1 MPWRRQLAAIPA
13 TEIDETLIETFES
26 EGDYVGLG
34 VDLVIEAGSYVCVAA
49 NLFRNEEM
57 TWTRHEAILGGQ
69 LVRLFKLL
77 DALLDQT
84 CKHRRETSIVLSRLI
99 FECIVNLRYMIAH
112 ASDDLFHS
120 YRTYSL
126 QHELKLIE
134 KIEANIADR
143 QGVSLPIEDRMIRS
157 ILASFAASALTREE
171 VAANRQRN
179 WSGLNLYERARA
191 VGLDQAYLAAF
202 GGGSHS
208 IHGNWQ
214 DLLEY
219 HLEKID
225 DNSYRPCIDWHMPR
239 PQILEAFATL
249 VADALADYVDFF
261 TERNAP
267 EFIQRL
273 RDLQERTHRLSG
285 LHEAFFVQR
294 MADA

>member
-1 MPWRRQLAAIPA
+1 MPWRRLLAATPL
-13 TEIDETLIETFES
+13 TKVDEALIKEFES
-26 EGDYVGLG
+26 EGDYIGLG
-34 VDLVIEAGSYVCVAA
+34 IDLVIEVGSYVCVAA

-57 TWTRHEAILGGQ
+57 NWTRDEAILGGH

-77 DALLDQT
+77 DSLLDQT
-84 CKHRRETSIVLSRLI
+84 CKHRRETSIVLSRLV
-99 FECIVNLRYMIAH
+99 FECIVNLRYLIAH
-112 ASDDLFHS
+112 ASDDLFRS

-134 KIEANIADR
+134 KIEANIAER

-157 ILASFAASALTREE
+157 ILASFAASALTRVE

-179 WSGLNLYERARA
+179 WSGLNLYDRARA
-191 VGLDQAYLAAF
+191 IGLDQAYLAVF

-225 DNSYRPCIDWHMPR
+225 DNSYRPNIHWHMPR
-239 PQILEAFATL
+239 PQILEALVTL
-249 VADALADYVDFF
+249 IADALADYVNFF
-261 TERNAP
+261 TGRNAP
-267 EFIQRL
+267 EFIERL
-273 RDLQERTHRLSG
+273 HDLQHRTNHLSR
-285 LHEAFFVQR
+285 LHEAFLVER
-294 MADA
+294 MTNA